1 MAHNATTIQ
10 FPGVCGSATRK
21 DNEENE
27 RATIRTP
34 EPTSRERGRLQR
46 TTGMRDSGEEL
57 LPEFIWCGVFFTI
70 IINWGTG
77 VRAGKQ
83 FNLDGTSQWR
93 NWTKGSI
100 IFCWTRNINVF
111 ICGGFVNDCGIS
123 KSGRVMFLRPHR
135 LFRTVAT
142 YNDNV
147 KKGFVINSRIRVEP
161 KGEMRTPSSSQSR
174 KERSR
179 NLEVSKGT
187 NTRELNC
194 SRINR
199 VCVCISSKGPTRRVP
214 PVWLPPSL
222 DLTFVGD
229 IIGFN
234 L

>member
-1 MAHNATTIQ
+1 M
-10 FPGVCGSATRK
+10 RK
-21 DNEENE
+21 M
-27 RATIRTP
+27 R
-34 EPTSRERGRLQR
+34 EPLSGLRSRLQ
-46 TTGMRDSGEEL
+46 GNAVVFNEQ
-57 LPEFIWCGVFFTI
+57 PECGTPGKNYYRNLFGVVFFLQLLLTGELACAPGNNSI
-70 IINWGTG
+70 WTGRASGGTG
-77 VRAGKQ
+77 RRAQLFFAGQ
-83 FNLDGTSQWR
+83 V
-93 NWTKGSI
+93 
-100 IFCWTRNINVF
+100 NINVF

-199 VCVCISSKGPTRRVP
+199 VCVCMSSKGPTRRVP